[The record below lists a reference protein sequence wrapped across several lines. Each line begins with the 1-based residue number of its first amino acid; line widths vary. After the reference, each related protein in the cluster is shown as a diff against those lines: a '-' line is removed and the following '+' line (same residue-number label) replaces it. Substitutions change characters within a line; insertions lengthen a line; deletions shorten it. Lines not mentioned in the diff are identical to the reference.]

1 MRRQKASLRHMAP
14 AAARAF
20 VIVMLAAAAC
30 LVPGETSRAVAAPST
45 LPAGAAVTATAS
57 GTAPGSTSG
66 TKLDAAT
73 REALALEDSIER
85 AQEDAIALEQRIGA
99 ANSSILQQESV
110 LDGAQENLA
119 QAESRFQS
127 RVVQIYKSG
136 VGSPFLVLFSA
147 RSLSQL
153 WTSLSLLAKVID
165 QDTVAYRDAQL
176 ASREA
181 EYQASV
187 LDDEKA
193 QLVQLR
199 ALRSTRLAE
208 LNVALARQRRV
219 VATLSE
225 QSKQIVAKRQA
236 AAKLTRAQWRASSIP
251 LGTKIPFAEAVV
263 EPYRDRTYLV
273 AAYQPRR
280 YRTTGERFTAVT
292 SWYGDAFNGRPSASG
307 QIYNM
312 DDLTCASRTLPFG
325 TRIAL
330 TRGNKRVV
338 VVVND
343 RGPYVAG
350 RNLDLSYAAA
360 RALDFWGVAT
370 MEAEFVEVVPRA
382 ASR

>member
-30 LVPGETSRAVAAPST
+30 HVPAETRRAVAVPST

-57 GTAPGSTSG
+57 GIAPSSTSG
-66 TKLDAAT
+66 TALDAAT

-119 QAESRFQS
+119 QAQSRFQS

-147 RSLSQL
+147 RSLSQF

-176 ASREA
+176 ASSEA

-187 LDDEKA
+187 LDDQKA

-251 LGTKIPFAEAVV
+251 IGTKIPFATAVV

-370 MEAEFVEVVPRA
+370 MEAEFVEVVPTA